1 MAAHQMVTPW
11 VEVERNA
18 QRHLHSSVNYFPTPT
33 KGGDTTG
40 KTRVLVEDLIS
51 NCGSGSRCDATYA
64 TLREYIR
71 LQPCSGGWATLSI
84 VFEKETKAPP
94 PPTIG
99 EKLDRIRDAF
109 GLSMSALADVLQA
122 SRASV
127 YNWYE
132 TAPRSEHILQRIETL
147 LGIAQNWQEMNPYH
161 YPPGKLMKQ
170 KLGDGPSMLEHL
182 GREELDIEEIQKG
195 LEGLLALMRKQRE
208 RMDRAM
214 ARSTNAP
221 TDSESHKELLER
233 ITGSVTA
240 DK

>member
-11 VEVERNA
+11 VEVERKT
-18 QRHLHSSVNYFPTPT
+18 QQHLHPSVNYFPTPT
-33 KGGDTTG
+33 KRRNTTG
-40 KTRVLVEDLIS
+40 KTMVLVEDLVS

-71 LQPCSGGWATLSI
+71 PQPCPGGWATLSI
-84 VFEKETKAPP
+84 VFEEETKAPP

-109 GLSMSALADVLQA
+109 GLSMSALADVLRA

-147 LGIAQNWQEMNPYH
+147 LGIAQSWQEMNPYH
-161 YPPGKLMKQ
+161 YPPGKLIKQ
-170 KLGDGPSMLEHL
+170 RLGDGPSMLERL
-182 GREELDIEEIQKG
+182 GREELDMGEIQSG
-195 LEGLLALMRKQRE
+195 MDDLCALMQKQRE
-208 RMDRAM
+208 RMDEAKARA
-214 ARSTNAP
+214 ARVP
-221 TDSESHKELLER
+221 GGVERRKELLER
-233 ITGSVTA
+233 LTGSVTA